1 MASSRSRAARSTT
14 KNDGLEDLTA
24 EELRERARKQSIT
37 GVSHM
42 RKADLVAAI
51 RSGRSTGGTRGRSGG
66 TRGGAGSRSS
76 GPGRST
82 RPARPGRA
90 AGGASTST
98 STSRR
103 STKRTSGSR
112 RDEDYRGQTLVT
124 RDHDVIRAW
133 ADARGAVPATAG
145 GRSSGQRPRVLRL
158 NFPGYGGD
166 NLEEVSW
173 DDWFA
178 TFDERDLDAVYQEHT
193 SDGRP
198 SNFFRLV
205 REDV

>member
-1 MASSRSRAARSTT
+1 MASSRSRAARSKT

-24 EELRERARKQSIT
+24 EELRERARTQAIT

-42 RKADLVAAI
+42 RKADLVAAL
-51 RSGRSTGGTRGRSGG
+51 RSGRSTAGTRGRSGG
-66 TRGGAGSRSS
+66 TRSGAGSRSS
-76 GPGRST
+76 GPGRPARST
-82 RPARPGRA
+82 RPARA
-90 AGGASTST
+90 ASTSS

-103 STKRTSGSR
+103 STKRTSGTR
-112 RDEDYRGQTLVT
+112 RGEDYRGQTLVT

-133 ADARGAVPATAG
+133 AEARGAVPATAG

-158 NFPGYGGD
+158 NFPGYGGE

-173 DDWFA
+173 EDWFA